1 MNNIIPLHAGE
12 SVDLGS
18 FEIVKYENGIYE
30 FAGLFRRYREIACC
44 GCRQK
49 RLKCLLY

>member
-1 MNNIIPLHAGE
+1 MNNIIPLRAGE

-30 FAGLFRRYREIACC
+30 F
-44 GCRQK
+44 CRTFQK
-49 RLKCLLY
+49 I